1 LPAHT
6 AKAEQRQHLLLN
18 RLIHSAVNLLLLR
31 NTIDRREGGY
41 DQNVDIKK
49 RMKETA
55 EIDCHNQNMAL

>member
-1 LPAHT
+1 
-6 AKAEQRQHLLLN
+6 
-18 RLIHSAVNLLLLR
+18 VNLLLLR

-55 EIDCHNQNMAL
+55 EIDCDNQNMAL